1 MKGLKVT
8 VSVVW
13 VCELLSGWG
22 ENRSAT
28 GGLLYLFNGE
38 KSARL
43 NGQICRCRRSEG
55 GCKRPGPQQCVL
67 PEYPTI
73 ERTRCA
79 CESEAKQG
87 EPRREQSRALIEIPA
102 RMGRHG
108 GLDTFGVRSSARL
121 LALSAVRALDL
132 LAFACNIRQLL
143 PAKKK
148 AARDKVRQPFTAPA
162 VWVPSPESIEM
173 GFPGRGATG

>member
-1 MKGLKVT
+1 MN
-8 VSVVW
+8 
-13 VCELLSGWG
+13 GWG

-38 KSARL
+38 KSAGL

-55 GCKRPGPQQCVL
+55 GCKRPGPQQCVI

-87 EPRREQSRALIEIPA
+87 EPRREESRAMIEIPA

-108 GLDTFGVRSSARL
+108 GLDTLGVRSSARPSEPSICL
-121 LALSAVRALDL
+121 LSPATAGERTPQATAASQEKKLQETKSVSRLRLQLSGSRVPKVSKWDFQGEARRVNGTSRASG
-132 LAFACNIRQLL
+132 IG
-143 PAKKK
+143 
-148 AARDKVRQPFTAPA
+148 VMTA
-162 VWVPSPESIEM
+162 
-173 GFPGRGATG
+173 